1 MEKLVSNI
9 PKRLYEI
16 MHKLNISQAD
26 LSRTTG
32 ITTAGISLYAQG
44 KRIPRQDKIS
54 QICEPFNI
62 NPAWLMGYDVPMFN
76 SSVYADENTDFIT
89 ACLCDKNL
97 QFIIKTYD
105 ELSPERRL
113 EFVKFAN
120 YMANT
125 KDDIITDYNNKA
137 RL

>member
-9 PKRLYEI
+9 PKRLHEI
-16 MHKLNISQAD
+16 MNKLNISQAD
-26 LSRTTG
+26 ISRKTGLPRSAISMYLSGQRT
-32 ITTAGISLYAQG
+32 
-44 KRIPRQDKIS
+44 PRQDKIS

-62 NPAWLMGYDVPMFN
+62 NPTWLMGYNVPMFS
-76 SSVYADENTDFIT
+76 SSVFADENMDLIT
-89 ACLCDKNL
+89 ACLCDKHL

-105 ELSPERRL
+105 ELPPERRL

-125 KDDIITDYNNKA
+125 KDDIIV
-137 RL
+137 

>member
-9 PKRLYEI
+9 PKRLNEM

-54 QICEPFNI
+54 QICEPYNI
-62 NPAWLMGYDVPMFN
+62 NPTWLMGYDVPMFI

-97 QFIIKTYD
+97 QFIVKTYD
-105 ELSPERRL
+105 GLSPERRL
-113 EFVKFAN
+113 EFVKFAR
-120 YMANT
+120 YLANT
-125 KDDIITDYNNKA
+125 KDDIIV
-137 RL
+137 